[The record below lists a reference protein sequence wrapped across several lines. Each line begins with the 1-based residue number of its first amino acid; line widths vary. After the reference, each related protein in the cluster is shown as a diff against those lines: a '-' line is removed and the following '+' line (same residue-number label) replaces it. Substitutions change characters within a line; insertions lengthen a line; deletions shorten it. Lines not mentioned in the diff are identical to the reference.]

1 MTVIYV
7 PVYYFHPN
15 LTSANLL
22 KLQNL
27 QILITEI
34 FFLYILQHFFLL
46 RKALW
51 NVKHDIIKQFVQI
64 IGKMNEQKDG
74 IPVG

>member
-1 MTVIYV
+1 MTVMYV

-34 FFLYILQHFFLL
+34 FFQYILQHFFYLE
-46 RKALW
+46 KYS
-51 NVKHDIIKQFVQI
+51 
-64 IGKMNEQKDG
+64 ET
-74 IPVG
+74 

>member
-34 FFLYILQHFFLL
+34 FFLYILQHFFY
-46 RKALW
+46 
-51 NVKHDIIKQFVQI
+51 VEKHSETSNTI
-64 IGKMNEQKDG
+64 
-74 IPVG
+74 